1 MLSLILRVHG
11 LFCRHHFLA
20 KVLILCDVEIPLSK
34 SSIQH
39 IQFCGNFWLKGCTLC
54 ALMV

>member
-39 IQFCGNFWLKGCTLC
+39 IQFCGNFWLKG
-54 ALMV
+54 